1 MDVSSLLNSGG
12 TSLTTEDLWGLLHCD
27 NSEKLNQINNAVF
40 QYPSATKETY
50 RYFDIFIQLLLSILN
65 NAGSGMQHT
74 KPVIMAALRNCI
86 KGILEQEG
94 FNWLLVYPLHVS
106 PDTWNQL
113 KESTDKSLLRHLY
126 GLQLGLKKQDSIE
139 LGAWTRSILHFL
151 RVESPILT
159 CHIWLNLCYL
169 EEQRQQQHDMSTTDI
184 LDDQNKSVCLMFL
197 DKVEYSGGASE
208 MLQEVFSILQNGA
221 RSKLRDELENHLG
234 GAILLHN
241 FSQDEMVVSLVH
253 FGNLVR
259 SNKILYPLT
268 KMSLDRFVYT
278 VGPNSQNGGGKSKGK
293 QKLAG
298 GIGRNPLVNNDV
310 RSEISDNVKE
320 RSLQVRHGTKW
331 WLQQMGILLPIEFD
345 MYLEELI
352 MRLYPSGSKRVLDF
366 VLVDWAA
373 RDPFGCHM
381 ELIVKNVMNLV
392 DQQSFDTE
400 IAPFYAWIQMF
411 DLAHDTRLSEIE
423 KGYNIKTGAEI
434 NLAKFNTKHDV
445 ALVNGLVKILQQMS
459 LHSTTT
465 SNLFILNCIN
475 VAAPEIVLG
484 YVEWIVQLL
493 NKEFDTSQDHHVTS
507 LKSSTKSGRKSQ
519 QTTIAEHLEKVLMHP
534 NVMSIASLLVPTI
547 LLQASDHT
555 IAWLTNKK
563 TDRVS
568 SPARSGIHI
577 LMEYFSGGS
586 HLSSKLLM
594 TDLLRQKSRHY
605 MDTLM
610 GCLRS
615 RMSDPLPSSAHS
627 QSWFTRHFLGPI
639 LSEASNGNDNTAS
652 PTQTH
657 TQQHQ
662 QQHQNQHQHQ
672 HQHQHQQQH
681 QHQHQEQE
689 QELELEQEQQKDDQD
704 RPNVA
709 LQLLQTMLTGRT
721 LFPWYFTTLVT
732 SDRVHKLGAIE
743 KLFMSQHHVI
753 YSVRGTGLAD
763 MIQNLVQ
770 LDVAQQQR
778 IVDMWI
784 RLWTKPTTIT
794 DDNMDLD
801 TREQQ
806 KQIAVPLDWIL
817 QCIGLYD
824 QAPAVVKQMMECY
837 MKLGIQSRVLNSEK
851 AIESSNKE
859 SFTEMV
865 MNLLMLSDTP
875 EVDELFDLYIQL
887 CYREKESSELDQEEI
902 VQAVV
907 RTLMILAEE
916 IKLLFNSQ
924 SQSEDENIIA
934 TSGGDSGGD
943 HDGGQVNDG
952 TIGDE
957 LDQYTS
963 MMEIDPVVDTTVDEQ
978 AMEIQGR
985 NQYNAGKSRK
995 LVQKLMAQQREHQVQ
1010 RFTTARK
1017 KARKDRLE
1025 RQKDQ
1030 ERESR
1035 KKQQQQQQQQLE
1047 FMHAHVYKNKM
1058 VTMLV
1063 QRLLN
1068 FILVVLS
1075 ESGGNSLCPE
1085 ARQSVRDKLVCN
1097 LLLYEPLATLI
1108 QLVELPSNTVDD
1120 IHMIVGL
1127 CLEIL
1132 QKNGDTTTY
1141 NIIQRIIGD

>member
-1 MDVSSLLNSGG
+1 
-12 TSLTTEDLWGLLHCD
+12 
-27 NSEKLNQINNAVF
+27 
-40 QYPSATKETY
+40 
-50 RYFDIFIQLLLSILN
+50 
-65 NAGSGMQHT
+65 
-74 KPVIMAALRNCI
+74 
-86 KGILEQEG
+86 
-94 FNWLLVYPLHVS
+94 
-106 PDTWNQL
+106 
-113 KESTDKSLLRHLY
+113 
-126 GLQLGLKKQDSIE
+126 
-139 LGAWTRSILHFL
+139 
-151 RVESPILT
+151 
-159 CHIWLNLCYL
+159 
-169 EEQRQQQHDMSTTDI
+169 MSTTGT
-184 LDDQNKSVCLMFL
+184 LDQNKNVCLMFL
-197 DKVEYSGGASE
+197 DKVEHMGGGGASE
-208 MLQEVFSILQNGA
+208 MLQDVFSILQNGDK
-221 RSKLRDELENHLG
+221 SKLDDELENHLG

-259 SNKILYPLT
+259 SNKIIYPLT

-278 VGPNSQNGGGKSKGK
+278 VGPSSQNGGGKSKGK
-293 QKLAG
+293 QKLVDG
-298 GIGRNPLVNNDV
+298 GMGHNPLVNNGV
-310 RSEISDNVKE
+310 RNEISDNVKE
-320 RSLQVRHGTKW
+320 KSLQVQQGTKW
-331 WLQQMGILLPIEFD
+331 WLQQMGILLPVEFD

-352 MRLYPSGSKRVLDF
+352 MHLYPSASMRVLDF
-366 VLVDWAA
+366 VLADWAA

-392 DQQSFDTE
+392 DQQSSLDTE
-400 IAPFYAWIQMF
+400 MAPFYAWIQMF
-411 DLAHDTRLSEIE
+411 DLAHDTRVSDIE

-459 LHSTTT
+459 MLSTTA
-465 SNLFILNCIN
+465 SNSFILHCIN

-493 NKEFDTSQDHHVTS
+493 NKEFDTAQDHHVTS
-507 LKSSTKSGRKSQ
+507 LNPITKSGRKSQ

-594 TDLLRQKSRHY
+594 TDLLRQKSRQY

-639 LSEASNGNDNTAS
+639 LSEASNGNDNTT
-652 PTQTH
+652 P
-657 TQQHQ
+657 QH
-662 QQHQNQHQHQ
+662 
-672 HQHQHQQQH
+672 
-681 QHQHQEQE
+681 HQHQEQ
-689 QELELEQEQQKDDQD
+689 QKEDQNQ
-704 RPNVA
+704 PNVA
-709 LQLLQTMLTGRT
+709 FQLLQTMLTGRS

-732 SDRVHKLGAIE
+732 SDRTHKLAAIE

-753 YSVRGTGLAD
+753 YSVRGNGLAD
-763 MIQNLVQ
+763 MIQKIVQ

-784 RLWTKPTTIT
+784 KLWTIT
-794 DDNMDLD
+794 DDMDSD
-801 TREQQ
+801 TKEQQ
-806 KQIAVPLDWIL
+806 KQISVPLDWVL

-837 MKLGIQSRVLNSEK
+837 MKLGIQSRVLHGDK
-851 AIESSNKE
+851 AIKFGNKE
-859 SFTEMV
+859 SFTEMM

-887 CYREKESSELDQEEI
+887 CYHEKDSSELDQEEI

-907 RTLMILAEE
+907 RTLMILTEE
-916 IKLLFNSQ
+916 TKLLFNDQ
-924 SQSEDENIIA
+924 SQSEDENTGA
-934 TSGGDSGGD
+934 TGGAHEGN
-943 HDGGQVNDG
+943 NDG
-952 TIGDE
+952 TIGNE

-963 MMEIDPVVDTTVDEQ
+963 MMEIDPVVEDDEQ
-978 AMEIQGR
+978 TMEMQGHN

-995 LVQKLMAQQREHQVQ
+995 LVQKLIAQQKEHQVQ

-1025 RQKDQ
+1025 RQKEQ
-1030 ERESR
+1030 RRENR
-1035 KKQQQQQQQQLE
+1035 KKQQQLE
-1047 FMHAHVYKNKM
+1047 FMHAHVYRNKM

-1068 FILVVLS
+1068 FILVILS

-1085 ARQSVRDKLVCN
+1085 ARQSVRDKLVRN

-1108 QLVELPSNTVDD
+1108 QIVELPSNTVDD

-1132 QKNGDTTTY
+1132 QKDGDTTTY
-1141 NIIQRIIGD
+1141 GMIQRIIGD